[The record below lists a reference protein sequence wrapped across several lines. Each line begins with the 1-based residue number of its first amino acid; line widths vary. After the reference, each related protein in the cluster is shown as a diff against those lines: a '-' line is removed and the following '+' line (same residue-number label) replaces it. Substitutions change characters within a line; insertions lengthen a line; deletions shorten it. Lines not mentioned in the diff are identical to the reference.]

1 LEREEL
7 NLEQTKNKSFVDKVW
22 DFLASVKLA
31 IVIFALISITSIIG
45 TVLEQRAEPA
55 TNIQILSKL
64 FGESLAPGLYNLFN
78 KLGFMDMYHSWWF
91 TALLV
96 LFSVN
101 IIICS
106 LDRLP
111 RIWKLVREPVEPMSE
126 DRLRKFPMS
135 RELVLKGKPDKVRD
149 IVKAVIKG
157 ARFRYTEV
165 QEEKGYQFYA
175 QKGNYTRLG
184 VYITHF
190 SILIIL
196 IGAIVGIRLGFSG
209 YLNLPEGAVSDVAF
223 SHTNKEIPLG
233 FGVRC
238 DRFDVDF
245 YGNSDMP
252 REYKS
257 WLTIIKDGK
266 EVLTKSIVVND
277 PLTYEGVTF
286 YQASYG
292 LINENI
298 DKGIFVFRIILKDG
312 KTSDLNLRWGDTFQ
326 IPGTDIAGKIINF
339 SPALKIGENGQ
350 AFTYSDQM
358 NNPAVF
364 VVFYEAG
371 KQKYSGW
378 IMKRYPQT
386 WQLPDGNRVEFLDYW
401 GVQFTGLQ
409 VRKDPGVWVVY
420 LGCIA
425 ISIGLFIAF
434 FTSHRKI
441 WVRVAEEKNNSK
453 VIIGATCN
461 KNRPSFERKIEKM
474 ISLLSKKQ
482 EGQE

>member
-1 LEREEL
+1 
-7 NLEQTKNKSFVDKVW
+7 LEQTKNKSLVDKVW
-22 DFLASVKLA
+22 DFFASVKLA
-31 IVIFALISITSIIG
+31 IVIFALISLTSIIG

-55 TNIQILSKL
+55 TNIKILGKL
-64 FGESLAPGLYNLFN
+64 FGESVAPTLYNLFN

-101 IIICS
+101 LIVCS
-106 LDRLP
+106 FDRLP
-111 RIWKLVREPVEPMSE
+111 RIWKLIREPVEPMNE
-126 DRLRKFPMS
+126 GRLRKLPMS
-135 RELVLKGKPDKVRD
+135 REVVLKGRPERVRD
-149 IVKAVIKG
+149 SVKEAIRS
-157 ARFRYTEV
+157 ARFHYTEV
-165 QEEKGYQFYA
+165 QQEKGYQFYA

-184 VYITHF
+184 VYLTHF

-196 IGAIVGIRLGFSG
+196 AGAIVGIRLGFSG
-209 YLNLPEGAVSDVAF
+209 YLNLPEGAVSNVAF
-223 SHTNKEIPLG
+223 ARTGKEIPLG
-233 FGVRC
+233 FSVRC
-238 DRFDVDF
+238 DRFDVEF

-252 REYKS
+252 KEYRS
-257 WLTIIKDGK
+257 WLTIIKDGRD
-266 EVLTKSIVVND
+266 VLTKSVVVND

-298 DKGIFVFRIILKDG
+298 EKGIFIFRVISKDG
-312 KTSDLNLRWGDTFQ
+312 KTVDLNLRWGDTFQ
-326 IPGTDIAGKIINF
+326 IPGTDITGKIVNF
-339 SPALKIGENGQ
+339 SPALRIGENGQ
-350 AFTYSDQM
+350 AFTYADQM

-364 VVFYEAG
+364 ITFSESG

-378 IMKRYPQT
+378 IMKRYPET

-425 ISIGLFIAF
+425 ISLGLFIAF

-441 WVRVAEEKNNSK
+441 WVEVTEDKNNSK
-453 VIIGATCN
+453 VIIGGTCN
-461 KNRPSFERKIEKM
+461 KNRVSFERKIDRI
-474 ISLLSKKQ
+474 ISVLGKKQ
-482 EGQE
+482 EGQK